1 METAFNYLDDKIV
14 FFSSDERKW
23 INKLRK
29 LADEHP
35 DECQITVQPENNDG
49 CINARFPAKWL
60 KIAPPIKRNM
70 TDEQRAA
77 LSERAKNLFGK
88 KDSADEEETED
99 DE

>member
-1 METAFNYLDDKIV
+1 MNAEGLELDHIGATLHQIEL
-14 FFSSDERKW
+14 FFLS
-23 INKLRK
+23 
-29 LADEHP
+29 
-35 DECQITVQPENNDG
+35 CGFDG
-49 CINARFPAKWL
+49 CINAKFPAKWL